1 MKKSKRFISMLLAL
15 TLMMSLLPA
24 NVFAA
29 DIRQTET
36 DNYTFNIIEE
46 TKTYTEMEITNKN
59 TGEIEFLKSYTQD
72 NGERLFVAEK
82 NNEVTYIKSEK
93 DGYVI
98 LDESYN
104 VIDRQK
110 ITGNVIS
117 FDTSATLAADWSSK
131 TYFEGDEKTDFTNMS
146 IVVAVICLIAGAPA
160 ASGKILLIADF
171 IVNNFIDNVYYK
183 GWYRDKWEDGL
194 YYTQR
199 YTSFYENSNYTGFIE
214 FTDIV
219 NFH

>member
-110 ITGNVIS
+110 IRN
-117 FDTSATLAADWSSK
+117 L
-131 TYFEGDEKTDFTNMS
+131 
-146 IVVAVICLIAGAPA
+146 
-160 ASGKILLIADF
+160 
-171 IVNNFIDNVYYK
+171 
-183 GWYRDKWEDGL
+183 
-194 YYTQR
+194 
-199 YTSFYENSNYTGFIE
+199 
-214 FTDIV
+214 
-219 NFH
+219 